1 MIKVAFCDDE
11 PVILEQITALLEKYK
26 EQRCRDM
33 EYAAFRSPLELLAE
47 MENGLHP
54 DVLLLDV
61 IMPGESGISAARE
74 IRQFDNDVKIIFSH
88 PPPSLP
94 CSPTPWGRT
103 TTSSSPS
110 GRRRSFS

>member
-33 EYAAFRSPLELLAE
+33 EYAAFRSPLELLVE

-54 DVLLLDV
+54 DVLLLDDH
-61 IMPGESGISAARE
+61 ARRE
-74 IRQFDNDVKIIFSH
+74 RHQR
-88 PPPSLP
+88 
-94 CSPTPWGRT
+94 RT
-103 TTSSSPS
+103 GDTAV
-110 GRRRSFS
+110 

>member
-47 MENGLHP
+47 MENKSEDRMQLCFCYMMDLFGIIT
-54 DVLLLDV
+54 DK
-61 IMPGESGISAARE
+61 MPKSYFSK
-74 IRQFDNDVKIIFSH
+74 NDALSD
-88 PPPSLP
+88 
-94 CSPTPWGRT
+94 
-103 TTSSSPS
+103 
-110 GRRRSFS
+110 